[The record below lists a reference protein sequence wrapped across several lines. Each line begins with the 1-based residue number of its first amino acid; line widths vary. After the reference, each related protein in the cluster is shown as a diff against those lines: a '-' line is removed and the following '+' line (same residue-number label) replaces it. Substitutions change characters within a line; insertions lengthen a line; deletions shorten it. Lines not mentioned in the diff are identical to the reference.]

1 MARRSMI
8 YTGKATQGGAI
19 PHGHLLDL
27 ALAAMALV
35 ATGTIIAP
43 ADYSAIGVATI
54 GSIIGGLIA
63 ARMFRG
69 KGAEPL
75 ETMWGISTLA
85 GVAFSPAMFD
95 YLSIPVYDAAGTLV
109 RAEVIPRSVSFM
121 LALSTLVAAFSWG
134 SLKALHTFW
143 LRHVKAWLER
153 IFGKGQGG

>member
-1 MARRSMI
+1 MI
-8 YTGKATQGGAI
+8 YTGKAAQGGAI

-27 ALAAMALV
+27 ALGAMALV

-69 KGAEPL
+69 KETEPL

-121 LALSTLVAAFSWG
+121 LALSTGVAAFSWG
-134 SLKALHTFW
+134 TLKAVRSFW
-143 LRHVKAWLER
+143 LRYVKAWLER
-153 IFGKGQGG
+153 IFGKGAGG

>member
-1 MARRSMI
+1 MI
-8 YTGKATQGGAI
+8 YTGKAAQGGAI

-27 ALAAMALV
+27 ALGAMALV

-69 KGAEPL
+69 KAPL

-85 GVAFSPAMFD
+85 GVAFSPALFD

-121 LALSTLVAAFSWG
+121 LALSTGVAAFSWG
-134 SLKALHTFW
+134 TLKAVHSFW
-143 LRHVKAWLER
+143 LRYVKGWLER
-153 IFGKGQGG
+153 IFGKGAGG

>member
-1 MARRSMI
+1 MI

-27 ALAAMALV
+27 ALGAMALV

-43 ADYSAIGVATI
+43 ADYSAIGVAAI

-85 GVAFSPAMFD
+85 GVAFSPALFD
-95 YLSIPVYDAAGTLV
+95 YLSTPVYDAAGTLV

-121 LALSTLVAAFSWG
+121 LALSTGVAAFSWG
-134 SLKALHTFW
+134 TLKAMHTFW
-143 LRHVKAWLER
+143 IRHVKAWLER
-153 IFGKGQGG
+153 IFGKGAGG

>member
-1 MARRSMI
+1 MI
-8 YTGKATQGGAI
+8 YTGKAAQGGAI

-27 ALAAMALV
+27 ALASMAIA

-43 ADYSAIGVATI
+43 ADYHAIGVAAI

-69 KGAEPL
+69 KEAEPL

-85 GVAFSPAMFD
+85 GVAFSPALFD
-95 YLSIPVYDAAGTLV
+95 YLSIPVYDAAGQLV

-121 LALSTLVAAFSWG
+121 LALSTAVAAFSWG
-134 SLKALHTFW
+134 SLKAINTAW
-143 LRHVKAWLER
+143 TRHVKTALER
-153 IFGKGQGG
+153 IFGKGKGP

>member
-1 MARRSMI
+1 MI

-27 ALAAMALV
+27 ALGAMALV

-43 ADYSAIGVATI
+43 ADYSAIGVAAI

-85 GVAFSPAMFD
+85 GVAFSPALFD
-95 YLSIPVYDAAGTLV
+95 YLSTPVYDAAGTLV

-121 LALSTLVAAFSWG
+121 LALSTGVAAFSWG

-143 LRHVKAWLER
+143 IRHVKAWLER
-153 IFGKGQGG
+153 IFGKGAGG